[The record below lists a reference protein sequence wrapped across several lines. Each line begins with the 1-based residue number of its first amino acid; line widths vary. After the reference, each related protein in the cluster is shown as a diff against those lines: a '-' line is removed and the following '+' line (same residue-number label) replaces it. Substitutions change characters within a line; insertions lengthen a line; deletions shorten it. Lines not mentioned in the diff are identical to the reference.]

1 VEEEK
6 NKAAAVPGAKEFG
19 NVLNNTEAVDA
30 SQRVKPKPV
39 ATMESIQAQHS
50 QSQAPPQPPPMAQPR
65 LPQVANGIIP
75 RPAPTQIAQQLPMQQ
90 TQLAAT
96 QVPQGAAARRAALP
110 RPGSHEQLVAQRVQQ
125 TPTTISRQL
134 QPTGATPS
142 NAPTPISSSPQVP
155 IQRLPATPRNVPGT
169 PHPPGTPQPQPAQK
183 PTPQANGQVMTPASS
198 QASPMLKSA
207 SQSDEQAPQPPHVNS
222 ARPPFPIIGQ
232 SHMVNGMVPQQ
243 PQRTQLTLPFVLQ
256 ILHKITGHLLTPE
269 QWASLDQ
276 NQQAHAFAKVQE
288 ELRRMQSQNATAA
301 NNPQMRHLAT
311 PTGVPNPGYSPQQ
324 AAQNFLQAQHAA
336 AAAAAAA
343 AAGRNGLQMP
353 IQPMTPE
360 QQRLLAQAKQQFL
373 SGTADASQI
382 PGQAPGGMNAD
393 QVRTAYQQTLLARNT
408 AAANQGGPQQSPNQ
422 QAALQARQLA
432 AMQAQAQAQGLQLK
446 LPAGQPMTAQQA
458 ALFRNRT
465 ILQQQAARNAQQPQ
479 NIHHF
484 MNSLSPAERAQFQ
497 NMDPQRQAGIFN
509 SWIHNKAAMLQAQQ
523 AQQGQQAQQQ
533 QGGQGNP
540 QAPLQYNPMAA
551 QSMGMGVPGRVPV
564 GMAQGQVNGVNGPT
578 MMRQSTGGG
587 NA

>member
-1 VEEEK
+1 
-6 NKAAAVPGAKEFG
+6 
-19 NVLNNTEAVDA
+19 VLHTTEAMDA
-30 SQRVKPKPV
+30 LQRVKPKPV
-39 ATMESIQAQHS
+39 ATMESIQAQHG
-50 QSQAPPQPPPMAQPR
+50 QSQAPQQPPPVAQPR

-75 RPAPTQIAQQLPMQQ
+75 RPAPTQIPQQLSMQQ
-90 TQLAAT
+90 TQFAAT
-96 QVPQGAAARRAALP
+96 QVLQGAAARRPALP
-110 RPGSHEQLVAQRVQQ
+110 RAGSHEQLVAQRVQQ
-125 TPTTISRQL
+125 TPTTIPRQL
-134 QPTGATPS
+134 QPTGVAPS

-155 IQRLPATPRNVPGT
+155 IQRLPATPRNIPGT

-183 PTPQANGQVMTPASS
+183 PTPQPNTQVMTPASS

-207 SQSDEQAPQPPHVNS
+207 SQSDEQAPQLTQVNS
-222 ARPPFPIIGQ
+222 ARPPFPIISQ
-232 SHMVNGMVPQQ
+232 TQMVNGMVSQQ
-243 PQRTQLTLPFVLQ
+243 PQRAQLPLPFVLQ
-256 ILHKITGHLLTPE
+256 ILHKLTGHHLTPE
-269 QWASLDQ
+269 QWASLEP
-276 NQQAHAFAKVQE
+276 NQQTHAIGKVQE
-288 ELRRMQSQNATAA
+288 ELRRMQTQNATAA

-311 PTGVPNPGYSPQQ
+311 PTGVQNPAYPPQQQ
-324 AAQNFLQAQHAA
+324 AAQNFLQAQQ

-343 AAGRNGLQMP
+343 AAGRSGLQMP

-373 SGTADASQI
+373 SATGDASQI
-382 PGQAPGGMNAD
+382 PGQPPGPMNAD

-408 AAANQGGPQQSPNQ
+408 GAANQGGPQQPPNQ

-432 AMQAQAQAQGLQLK
+432 AMQQAQVQAQGLQLK
-446 LPAGQPMTAQQA
+446 LPAGQHMTAQQA

-465 ILQQQAARNAQQPQ
+465 IQQQAARNAQQPQ

-484 MNSLSPAERAQFQ
+484 MASLSPADRAQFQ
-497 NMDPQRQAGIFN
+497 NMDAQRQAGIFHN
-509 SWIHNKAAMLQAQQ
+509 WMHNKAAMIQAQQ
-523 AQQGQQAQQQ
+523 AQQAQQQ
-533 QGGQGNP
+533 QGGQGNL